1 MLSLKSGITWRN
13 LPMRTKYI
21 EIQIA
26 YESDEDF
33 EAILLALKELLPK
46 NQSQIIVEQ
55 GFDKP
60 NGWKGFN
67 DKSV

>member
-1 MLSLKSGITWRN
+1 
-13 LPMRTKYI
+13 MRTKYI

-26 YESDEDF
+26 YDSDEEF
-33 EAILLALKELLPK
+33 EAILLALKEALPNK
-46 NQSQIIVEQ
+46 QSQIIVEQ

-60 NGWKGFN
+60 KGWMGFN